1 MQQFKRHTQRLR
13 ASGLRPTKQ
22 RLALTKI
29 LFGKKKTFHFTI
41 EQLKKIVEK
50 TIEKKISTATLYN
63 TINTFKKKGYLKEIS
78 LRGNKTFFDTNTKHH
93 HHFYDEDLS
102 QLVDI
107 EDKNILINYLPKT
120 PPGKKVK
127 SVEVLVKI
135 ANSN

>member
-1 MQQFKRHTQRLR
+1 MAKKRL
-13 ASGLRPTKQ
+13 S
-22 RLALTKI
+22 I
-29 LFGKKKTFHFTI
+29 L
-41 EQLKKIVEK
+41 QLNSLKKLLK
-50 TIEKKISTATLYN
+50 KLLKRKISTATLYN

-107 EDKNILINYLPKT
+107 EDKNILINCLPKT